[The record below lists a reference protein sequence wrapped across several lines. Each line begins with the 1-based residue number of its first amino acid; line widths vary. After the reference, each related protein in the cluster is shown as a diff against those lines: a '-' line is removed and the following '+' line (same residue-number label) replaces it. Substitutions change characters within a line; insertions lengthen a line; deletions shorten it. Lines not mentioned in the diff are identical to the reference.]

1 MLGTLTADSHIMVC
15 WKSKS
20 IEAGMAERSS
30 NAVLIRLQITGTSE
44 SVLAENG
51 ADSVCAAV
59 AFIAGTI
66 SKTAVLLPTAA
77 SLTICPRPTAP
88 APPRSLPRLVTGSIP
103 VPPASCPMLEL
114 PMYGIQPMD
123 IVNPVGKR
131 LKWAPTQS

>member
-1 MLGTLTADSHIMVC
+1 MLGNLTADSHIMVC

-44 SVLAENG
+44 SMLAENG
-51 ADSVCAAV
+51 TDSVCAAV

-88 APPRSLPRLVTGSIP
+88 APPDLCRDLLLVRYRCCQLR
-103 VPPASCPMLEL
+103 ALCRNCPCTA
-114 PMYGIQPMD
+114 YNQWI
-123 IVNPVGKR
+123 
-131 LKWAPTQS
+131 